1 MRILYVI
8 FSLLMGYLIG
18 GINAA
23 YLIGRV
29 KGIDIRKKG
38 SGNAGASNA
47 AVVMGRGVGAFAAV
61 FDIAKAFAAVKL
73 AALFFPT
80 LAVAGVLGG
89 TACILGHIFP
99 VFMGFRG
106 GKGLACL
113 AGVALALDWKV
124 FFILLAL
131 EAVLVLVVD
140 YICVVPMTGTVLFT
154 IAYAW
159 RTHSLVGALAF
170 AVVSVVILCKHRINI
185 ERIRNKE
192 EIPFSYLWTKKKKK

>member
-1 MRILYVI
+1 MKILYVI
-8 FSLLMGYLIG
+8 LSLLMGYLMG
-18 GINAA
+18 GVNAA
-23 YLIGRV
+23 YLIGKL

-73 AALFFPT
+73 AALLFPT

-99 VFMGFRG
+99 IFMGFRG

-113 AGVALALDWKV
+113 AGAALALDWKV
-124 FFILLAL
+124 FLILLSL
-131 EAVLVLVVD
+131 EIILVLVVD
-140 YICVVPMTGTVLFT
+140 YICVIPMTGSVLFT
-154 IAYAW
+154 IVYAW
-159 RTHSLVGALAF
+159 RTHSLVGTLALALV
-170 AVVSVVILCKHRINI
+170 AVVILCKHRINI
-185 ERIRNKE
+185 VRIRNKE